1 MQISIP
7 KPRAVTQAVIA
18 IWVTIGV
25 DFLVA
30 TIEGSTGAMS
40 SGQLMLN
47 LISCLLY
54 GLLTNRISAGNNLAR
69 HVYAVLVA
77 IEVAALLAFGLDGAT
92 ELEAAVAY
100 ISPPIEAWIMF
111 LLFRAQ
117 SAPWFV
123 KRKDAG

>member
-1 MQISIP
+1 M
-7 KPRAVTQAVIA
+7 
-18 IWVTIGV
+18 
-25 DFLVA
+25 A

>member
-1 MQISIP
+1 MP
-7 KPRAVTQAVIA
+7 KPRSVTQAVIA
-18 IWVTIGV
+18 IWVTIGL

-69 HVYAVLVA
+69 YVYAVLVA

-92 ELEAAVAY
+92 ELEGAVAY
-100 ISPPIEAWIMF
+100 ISPPIEGWIMF
-111 LLFRAQ
+111 MLFRAE
-117 SAPWFV
+117 STPWFV
-123 KRKDAG
+123 KPRAVGPK